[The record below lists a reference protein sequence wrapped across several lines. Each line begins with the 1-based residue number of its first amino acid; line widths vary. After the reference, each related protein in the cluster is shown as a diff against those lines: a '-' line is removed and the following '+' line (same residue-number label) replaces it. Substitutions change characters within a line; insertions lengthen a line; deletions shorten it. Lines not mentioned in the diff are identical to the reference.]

1 MSQYMSIGKVSK
13 LKNVSIKSLRYYDQ
27 IGILKPAFVNT
38 ETNYRYYT
46 EGQLYLLDAITVCIK
61 LGIPLKDLNN
71 YVNKDSINLQ
81 KLLYDGKILAE
92 QKILEIHSCLGALQ
106 ETLQKMGSS
115 VTGMAKIP
123 ASRSGILL
131 PDGFYQSTVAQR
143 CLLTVPLEEMD
154 TPKYYGQHILKLFV
168 TAQQAGIT
176 ATYPS
181 GILHEYRDGIYL
193 RHMFLT
199 VNTESAQTLLQSI
212 PFGTSAS
219 GKPLLQR
226 PSSHAQGSVSDAF
239 TETTVPDHIAAEPAD
254 SVSET
259 ILDAAGN
266 TFRLLPEGNY
276 ACRRISTHMADFS
289 SVREEM
295 KEVLKEQDFCIIE
308 TDTLSEQNKKDGY
321 AFELEYFIRI

>member
-46 EGQLYLLDAITVCIK
+46 ESQLYLLDAITVCIK

-92 QKILEIHSCLGALQ
+92 QKILEIHNCLGTLQ
-106 ETLQKMGSS
+106 ETLQKMGGS

-123 ASRSGILL
+123 ESKSGILL
-131 PDGFYQSTVAQR
+131 PDGFYQSRIGQR

-168 TAQQAGIT
+168 NAQQAGIT
-176 ATYPS
+176 ASYPS
-181 GILHEYRDGIYL
+181 GILHAYADGIYC

-199 VNTESAQTLLQSI
+199 VDLENLQDI
-212 PFGTSAS
+212 
-219 GKPLLQR
+219 QQD
-226 PSSHAQGSVSDAF
+226 HASDAQ
-239 TETTVPDHIAAEPAD
+239 DPA
-254 SVSET
+254 SRMPESFS
-259 ILDAAGN
+259 DASGN
-266 TFRLLPEGNY
+266 TFRILPEGNY
-276 ACRRISTHMADFS
+276 ACRRISTHMSDFL
-289 SVREEM
+289 SVRNEM
-295 KEVLKEQDFCIIE
+295 KEVLREQDFCIIE
-308 TDTLSEQNKKDGY
+308 SDTLSEQNKKDGY
-321 AFELEYFIRI
+321 AFELEYFIGV

>member
-46 EGQLYLLDAITVCIK
+46 ENQLYLLDAITVCIK

-71 YVNKDSINLQ
+71 YVSKDSINLQ

-123 ASRSGILL
+123 ESKSGILL
-131 PDGFYQSTVAQR
+131 PDGFYQSTVARR

-168 TAQQAGIT
+168 TAQQASIT
-176 ATYPS
+176 ASYPS
-181 GILHEYRDGIYL
+181 GILHEYMNGIYD
-193 RHMFLT
+193 RRMFLT
-199 VNTESAQTLLQSI
+199 VSEESTQTLLQN
-212 PFGTSAS
+212 
-219 GKPLLQR
+219 L
-226 PSSHAQGSVSDAF
+226 SDASQGAGQPGSQELPAQ
-239 TETTVPDHIAAEPAD
+239 ETFSGPSGD
-254 SVSET
+254 
-259 ILDAAGN
+259 
-266 TFRLLPEGNY
+266 TFRLLPEGSY
-276 ACRRISTHMADFS
+276 ACRRISTHMADFQ
-289 SVREEM
+289 SVRNEM

>member
-46 EGQLYLLDAITVCIK
+46 ESQLYLLDAITVCIK

-176 ATYPS
+176 AAYPS
-181 GILHEYRDGIYL
+181 GILHEYREGVYY

-199 VNTESAQTLLQSI
+199 VNAESAQTLMQGM
-212 PFGTSAS
+212 PAGAPAAS
-219 GKPLLQR
+219 SVPETFPD
-226 PSSHAQGSVSDAF
+226 PS
-239 TETTVPDHIAAEPAD
+239 
-254 SVSET
+254 
-259 ILDAAGN
+259 GN
-266 TFRLLPEGNY
+266 IFRLLPEGNY
-276 ACRRISTHMADFS
+276 ACRRISTHMVDFS
-289 SVREEM
+289 SVRDEM
-295 KEVLKEQDFCIIE
+295 KEVLKEQDFCIVE

-321 AFELEYFIRI
+321 AFELEYFIGL

>member
-46 EGQLYLLDAITVCIK
+46 ENQLYLLDAITVCIK

-71 YVNKDSINLQ
+71 YVSKDSINLQ

-123 ASRSGILL
+123 ESKSGILL
-131 PDGFYQSTVAQR
+131 PDGFYQSTVARR

-176 ATYPS
+176 ASYPS
-181 GILHEYRDGIYL
+181 GILHEYMNGIYD
-193 RHMFLT
+193 RRMFLT
-199 VNTESAQTLLQSI
+199 VSEESTQTLLQN
-212 PFGTSAS
+212 
-219 GKPLLQR
+219 L
-226 PSSHAQGSVSDAF
+226 SDASQG
-239 TETTVPDHIAAEPAD
+239 TGQPGSQELPAQETFSGPSGD
-254 SVSET
+254 
-259 ILDAAGN
+259 
-266 TFRLLPEGNY
+266 TFRLLPEGSY
-276 ACRRISTHMADFS
+276 ACRRISTHMADFQS
-289 SVREEM
+289 IRNEM

>member
-46 EGQLYLLDAITVCIK
+46 EDQLYLLDAITVCIK

-71 YVNKDSINLQ
+71 YVNKGSINLQ

-115 VTGMAKIP
+115 VTGMARIP
-123 ASRSGILL
+123 ESRSGILL
-131 PDGFYQSTVAQR
+131 PDGFYQSTIAAR

-154 TPKYYGQHILKLFV
+154 TPKYYGQHILRLFV
-168 TAQQAGIT
+168 TAQQTGIT
-176 ATYPS
+176 AAYPS
-181 GILHEYRDGIYL
+181 GILHEYRDGIYS

-199 VNTESAQTLLQSI
+199 VSTDSAKTLLQDTSSDTQASTRAL
-212 PFGTSAS
+212 PQGTAFHM
-219 GKPLLQR
+219 PE
-226 PSSHAQGSVSDAF
+226 AFSD
-239 TETTVPDHIAAEPAD
+239 H
-254 SVSET
+254 S
-259 ILDAAGN
+259 GN
-266 TFRLLPEGNY
+266 TFRLLPEGSY
-276 ACRRISTHMADFS
+276 ACRRISTHMADFT

-308 TDTLSEQNKKDGY
+308 TDTLSEKNKKDGY
-321 AFELEYFIRI
+321 AFELEYFIRL

>member
-46 EGQLYLLDAITVCIK
+46 EDQLYLLDAITVCIK

-71 YVNKDSINLQ
+71 YVENDSINLQ

-92 QKILEIHSCLGALQ
+92 QKILEIHNCLGTLQ
-106 ETLQKMGSS
+106 ETLQNMSGS

-123 ASRSGILL
+123 KSKSGILL
-131 PDGFYQSTVAQR
+131 PDGFYHNAIDER
-143 CLLTVPLEEMD
+143 RLLTVPLDEMD

-168 TAQQAGIT
+168 TAQQRGII
-176 ATYPS
+176 ASYPS
-181 GILHEYRDGIYL
+181 GVLHEYKDGIYT
-193 RHMFLT
+193 RYMFLT
-199 VNTESAQTLLQSI
+199 LNQAQSADNMSD
-212 PFGTSAS
+212 SDA
-219 GKPLLQR
+219 PLLE
-226 PSSHAQGSVSDAF
+226 GAF
-239 TETTVPDHIAAEPAD
+239 YT
-254 SVSET
+254 
-259 ILDAAGN
+259 
-266 TFRLLPEGNY
+266 LPKGDY

-289 SVREEM
+289 SIKDEM
-295 KEVLKEQDFCIIE
+295 KEVLKDDSFCIIE

-321 AFELEYFIRI
+321 PFELEYCLSHQN